1 MKRKRSQKLRS
12 RREGGKRPRD
22 QEQTSPSS
30 QEKDSELPPNEKVNK
45 FADEIYG
52 DTEIPRR
59 ERRP

>member
-12 RREGGKRPRD
+12 RRESGKRPRD
-22 QEQTSPSS
+22 HEQRLPSW
-30 QEKDSELPPNEKVNK
+30 QNKDGELPPNDKVNK
-45 FADEIYG
+45 FADEVYG